1 LRKSCTGT
9 RARTRAR
16 VPRCARR
23 RRRIAARRLASI
35 RRGTLARFRFRA
47 DRFADL
53 GPGSAQLGIEIRY
66 PGIALPWYRGSRFS
80 VRGLRPGGRDI
91 LSGDHGQRTPRKF
104 HWLMDRQKKA
114 RIGPGSFSFLGY
126 AAT

>member
-1 LRKSCTGT
+1 MDAPPPPNHCS
-9 RARTRAR
+9 
-16 VPRCARR
+16 
-23 RRRIAARRLASI
+23 RLASI
-35 RRGTLARFRFRA
+35 RRGTLARFTFRA
-47 DRFADL
+47 DRIADL
-53 GPGSAQLGIEIRY
+53 GPGSVPPGIEIRY

-114 RIGPGSFSFLGY
+114 RIAPGLFAIANVIGNFQR
-126 AAT
+126 ATMKAFYRQQ